1 MMTKNVAFWNNL
13 ALHFCIRNLKNL
25 STFDEGL
32 TCKIQEFIRF
42 FRSGGN
48 IEVMGLL
55 LGKVDANVMVV
66 MDCFALPVEGT
77 ETRVNVQSEGFEY
90 MTAYVESAKRVGRL
104 EHVLGWYHSH
114 PGYGCW
120 LSGKF
125 MFFSRLSAFRHLF
138 SNSSNY
144 IKTWCRNFN
153 RSSRRKRDM
162 TSNPIFI
169 ILVVVFFAFS

>member
-1 MMTKNVAFWNNL
+1 MKML
-13 ALHFCIRNLKNL
+13 ELRLDI
-25 STFDEGL
+25 FD
-32 TCKIQEFIRF
+32 I

-125 MFFSRLSAFRHLF
+125 QFFSRS
-138 SNSSNY
+138 Y
-144 IKTWCRNFN
+144 
-153 RSSRRKRDM
+153 KRV
-162 TSNPIFI
+162 TKITPES
-169 ILVVVFFAFS
+169 

>member
-1 MMTKNVAFWNNL
+1 MQNTRIYSF
-13 ALHFCIRNLKNL
+13 
-25 STFDEGL
+25 
-32 TCKIQEFIRF
+32 F

-125 MFFSRLSAFRHLF
+125 QFFQGSRLSDIVF
-138 SNSSNY
+138 SNIPQIELKHNCLSHGVG
-144 IKTWCRNFN
+144 IL
-153 RSSRRKRDM
+153 RS
-162 TSNPIFI
+162 
-169 ILVVVFFAFS
+169 

>member
-1 MMTKNVAFWNNL
+1 
-13 ALHFCIRNLKNL
+13 
-25 STFDEGL
+25 
-32 TCKIQEFIRF
+32 
-42 FRSGGN
+42 
-48 IEVMGLL
+48 MGLL

-125 MFFSRLSAFRHLF
+125 QFQGSQLPDIVFLDISLPLFTWRRDLKKFTIYILLTVINKCVISR
-138 SNSSNY
+138 
-144 IKTWCRNFN
+144 I
-153 RSSRRKRDM
+153 
-162 TSNPIFI
+162 
-169 ILVVVFFAFS
+169 

>member
-1 MMTKNVAFWNNL
+1 M
-13 ALHFCIRNLKNL
+13 

-32 TCKIQEFIRF
+32 TCKIQEFIRFF

-125 MFFSRLSAFRHLF
+125 DFFFKALGIPTSFFSTFPQIELKLIAFH
-138 SNSSNY
+138 NSHGVG
-144 IKTWCRNFN
+144 I
-153 RSSRRKRDM
+153 
-162 TSNPIFI
+162 
-169 ILVVVFFAFS
+169 

>member
-1 MMTKNVAFWNNL
+1 MLFEIIFLTL
-13 ALHFCIRNLKNL
+13 CIRNLKNL

-125 MFFSRLSAFRHLF
+125 QFFQGSRLSDIVF
-138 SNSSNY
+138 SNIPQIELKHNCLSHVVG
-144 IKTWCRNFN
+144 IL
-153 RSSRRKRDM
+153 RS
-162 TSNPIFI
+162 
-169 ILVVVFFAFS
+169 

>member
-1 MMTKNVAFWNNL
+1 
-13 ALHFCIRNLKNL
+13 
-25 STFDEGL
+25 
-32 TCKIQEFIRF
+32 
-42 FRSGGN
+42 
-48 IEVMGLL
+48 MGLL

-125 MFFSRLSAFRHLF
+125 DFSFQGSWLSDIVF
-138 SNSSNY
+138 SNIAQIELKHNCLSH
-144 IKTWCRNFN
+144 
-153 RSSRRKRDM
+153 
-162 TSNPIFI
+162 
-169 ILVVVFFAFS
+169 